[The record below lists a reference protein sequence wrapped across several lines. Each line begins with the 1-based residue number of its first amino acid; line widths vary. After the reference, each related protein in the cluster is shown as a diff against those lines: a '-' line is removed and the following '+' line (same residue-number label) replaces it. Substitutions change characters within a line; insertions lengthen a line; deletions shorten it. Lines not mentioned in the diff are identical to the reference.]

1 MKKRHRNSH
10 QRHDISK
17 RISKRKKKRSA
28 GAPPHRLA
36 QKPKLAERAAVS
48 IENPAHSLARS
59 PIPSSSPRFF
69 HRFAPRISNPS
80 QTSPAARGEP
90 RLRLLRLLL
99 RHEQLPRLRGH
110 RPRQALGNPPS
121 PSLPRSAPEGFSS
134 TPPSRL
140 PPWIR
145 QDRGGPGSSA
155 RDF

>member
-1 MKKRHRNSH
+1 MKKRHRLVRGFQNGKKD
-10 QRHDISK
+10 QEEERL
-17 RISKRKKKRSA
+17 RIGYPKS
-28 GAPPHRLA
+28 
-36 QKPKLAERAAVS
+36 QKLAERAAVS
-48 IENPAHSLARS
+48 IQNPAHSLAR
-59 PIPSSSPRFF
+59 FD
-69 HRFAPRISNPS
+69 RFAPRISNPS

-90 RLRLLRLLL
+90 RLRLLRRLL

-121 PSLPRSAPEGFSS
+121 PSLPRSAPEGFGS

-155 RDF
+155 SDF

>member
-1 MKKRHRNSH
+1 MKKRHRLVRGFQNG
-10 QRHDISK
+10 
-17 RISKRKKKRSA
+17 KKRSGG
-28 GAPPHRLA
+28 GAPPHRLS
-36 QKPKLAERAAVS
+36 QKPKTSRESGRLNSKSR
-48 IENPAHSLARS
+48 PLPFSLAPPS
-59 PIPSSSPRFF
+59 PLPPRFF

-90 RLRLLRLLL
+90 RLRLLRRLL

-121 PSLPRSAPEGFSS
+121 PSLPRSAPEGFGS

-140 PPWIR
+140 PPWIH